1 MSHARTLVTS
11 YCFPPYREA
20 TAVTAAKRVRE
31 LAEPVDVVCNAMDAA
46 LSRDP
51 SLTSICGDLVRRF
64 AAVPSPTSYSSWPG
78 IRSYVEMGYR
88 TALRWEDAQG
98 PYQRLYSRAQ
108 FAASH
113 FLAARYKASHP
124 DVEWIAEFSD
134 PLSVDTLGGLRRN
147 DLKEDALSRRLR
159 SAVEAAGFSVP
170 ANLNTYQWCEA
181 IVFALADE
189 IIFTNSLQRQ
199 LMLDACHDPA
209 LALRAR
215 EHSVVAPH
223 PVLPRSF
230 YSLQSCEYTLA
241 ADRVNIGYFGRFY
254 VNRGIGLVLD
264 ALRGLPDEVLRHL
277 RLHIFTSAPDEVTG
291 MVAGSRLDQA
301 VVASTYLNYLEFLS
315 LADRM
320 DVLLV
325 NDAVTS
331 EGAINPYLPSK
342 WSDYK
347 GSCTPVW
354 AITEEGSTLHQEAG
368 FAYHSPIG
376 HVSAVQQ
383 TLTELAAGRRSHDAA
398 EAMAR

>member
-20 TAVTAAKRVRE
+20 TAVVAAKRVRE
-31 LAEPVDVVCNAMDAA
+31 FGEPVDVVCNAMDAA

-64 AAVPSPTSYSSWPG
+64 AAVPSPTSYSSWSS
-78 IRSYVEMGYR
+78 IRSYVDVGYR
-88 TALRWEDAQG
+88 TALRWQHEQG
-98 PYQRLYSRAQ
+98 SYRRLYSRAQ

-113 FLAARYKASHP
+113 YLAARYKASHP
-124 DVEWIAEFSD
+124 EVEWVAEFSD
-134 PLSVDTLGGLRRN
+134 PLSVDTVGGIRRN
-147 DLKEDALSRRLR
+147 DLNEDALSRTLR
-159 SAVEAAGFSVP
+159 RAVETEGFTVP
-170 ANLNTYQWCEA
+170 SNLNTYQWCEA

-199 LMLDACHDPA
+199 LMLGTCHDPA
-209 LALRAR
+209 LAQRAL

-230 YSLQSCEYTLA
+230 YSLKSCTYSLPSG
-241 ADRVNIGYFGRFY
+241 RVNIGYFGRFY

-264 ALRGLPDEVLRHL
+264 ALRGLPDEVLHRL
-277 RLHIFTSAPDEVTG
+277 RLHIFTSTPDEVTQ
-291 MVAGSRLDQA
+291 MVAGSRLAQS
-301 VVASTYLNYLEFLS
+301 VVANPYLDYLEFLS

-325 NDAVTS
+325 NDAVTP
-331 EGAINPYLPSK
+331 EGVINPYLPSK

-347 GSCTPVW
+347 GSRTPVW
-354 AITEEGSTLHQEAG
+354 AITEEGSTLHDESG
-368 FAYHSPIG
+368 ITYHSPIE
-376 HVSAVQQ
+376 HMSAVQQ
-383 TLTELAAGRRSHDAA
+383 TFAHLASAGRPNERSGTTA
-398 EAMAR
+398 